1 MYSPYAEQSIAM
13 VVYILFSLILVYVN
27 AKRKTKTTRFI
38 WGFMCLVI
46 CFLVMSGLLEVG
58 QANYNKM
65 QN

>member
-46 CFLVMSGLLEVG
+46 CFLVGNGM
-58 QANYNKM
+58 
-65 QN
+65 